1 MLNQLGTAVTM
12 DGQLWLIDLWDMLQ
26 AIKKEGAIFMA
37 DLKVQ
42 ELVMADL
49 GKARMAKG
57 QMGYIMIILQVNI
70 DPL

>member
-1 MLNQLGTAVTM
+1 M

>member
-1 MLNQLGTAVTM
+1 
-12 DGQLWLIDLWDMLQ
+12 MLQ